1 MISPRRVFREKRGLL
16 LPLLLALAVNIALLL
31 LAVLPLSRGVRAEE
45 ARAEQA
51 AADRLAAEQAFARAE
66 AIVGGK
72 ARADEELER
81 FYGQVLPPDFTGARR
96 IAYLNLQQL
105 AQQAGLQLSGQATA
119 LPEDAFDEGT
129 LRKYTT
135 ELTLAGTYR
144 GIRQFIHAIETQ
156 PNFLVIENVALAT
169 ASGQNEPL
177 QVTLAVAT
185 YYKAA
190 DGF

>member
-1 MISPRRVFREKRGLL
+1 MISAERVFREKRGLL

-156 PNFLVIENVALAT
+156 PNFLVIENIALAT

-177 QVTLAVAT
+177 QVTLTVAT
-185 YYKAA
+185 YYRAA

>member
-1 MISPRRVFREKRGLL
+1 MIPAERVFREKRGLL

-105 AQQAGLQLSGQATA
+105 AQQAGLQLAGQATA
-119 LPEDAFDEGT
+119 PPEDAFDEGT

-156 PNFLVIENVALAT
+156 PNFLVIENIALAT
-169 ASGQNEPL
+169 ASGQDEPL
-177 QVTLAVAT
+177 QVTLTVAT
-185 YYKAA
+185 YYRAA